1 MKLLLDAGNSRLKW
15 GVHDGIGWLAQGA
28 VAHADIA
35 ALAAQWAGWPIRT
48 VHAASVAHPAVAE
61 AITLAAPG
69 TVQWVR
75 AAVRFA
81 DVRNH
86 YRNPAEQGADR
97 WLAVLAARQ
106 LCADDVVVA
115 CAGTA
120 LTVEALTA
128 EGDYLGGLI
137 LPGQALMLRSLAQG
151 TAQLDRLAGSVQT
164 FPQGTEDAL
173 ASGVLAA
180 QCGAIERMCR
190 QLADHT
196 GRAMPQ
202 LLLTGGDA
210 ASIATQLAVP
220 ATIVDNLVLMGLLRV
235 ACES

>member
-1 MKLLLDAGNSRLKW
+1 MSRLPRW
-15 GVHDGIGWLAQGA
+15 PRNGRLADWQ
-28 VAHADIA
+28 
-35 ALAAQWAGWPIRT
+35 
-48 VHAASVAHPAVAE
+48 VHAASVARPAVAE
-61 AITLAAPG
+61 AITQAAPCP
-69 TVQWVR
+69 VQWVR
-75 AAVRFA
+75 SAASFA

-106 LCADDVVVA
+106 LCRDDVVVA

-151 TAQLDRLAGSVQT
+151 TAQLDRWPAAYKPSARHRRCTGQRCAGSPVRGHRAHV
-164 FPQGTEDAL
+164 P
-173 ASGVLAA
+173 AA
-180 QCGAIERMCR
+180 GWPDRPR
-190 QLADHT
+190 
-196 GRAMPQ
+196 RPQ

-210 ASIATQLAVP
+210 ASIAAQLAVP

>member
-1 MKLLLDAGNSRLKW
+1 
-15 GVHDGIGWLAQGA
+15 
-28 VAHADIA
+28 
-35 ALAAQWAGWPIRT
+35 
-48 VHAASVAHPAVAE
+48 VAE
-61 AITLAAPG
+61 AITQAAPCP
-69 TVQWVR
+69 VQWVR
-75 AAVRFA
+75 SAAGFA

-86 YRNPAEQGADR
+86 YRHPAEQGADR

-164 FPQGTEDAL
+164 FRKGPKMHWPAVCWPRSAGPSSAC
-173 ASGVLAA
+173 AGSWPARPVAPSRSAA
-180 QCGAIERMCR
+180 DRRRCGLHCCATRR
-190 QLADHT
+190 T
-196 GRAMPQ
+196 GDDR
-202 LLLTGGDA
+202 G
-210 ASIATQLAVP
+210 
-220 ATIVDNLVLMGLLRV
+220 
-235 ACES
+235 

>member
-15 GVHDGIGWLAQGA
+15 GVHDGQGWLAQGA
-28 VAHADIA
+28 VAHEQIA
-35 ALAAQWAGWPIRT
+35 TLASQWAGWPIRS
-48 VHAASVAHPAVAE
+48 VHAASVARPAVAE
-61 AITLAAPG
+61 AISQAAPG
-69 TVQWVR
+69 VVQWVR
-75 AAVRFA
+75 SAPSFG

-151 TAQLDRLAGSVQT
+151 TAQLDRLVGSVQT

-190 QLADHT
+190 QLAGHT
-196 GRAMPQ
+196 GRAQPQ
-202 LLLTGGDA
+202 VLLTGGDA
-210 ASIATQLAVP
+210 ASIAVQLAVP